1 MEKLKLIRPTKEY
14 EKQAFEYIQEFKD
27 YNSHING
34 AGGLAKYIGNY
45 DEWLQKLEND
55 RNIEP
60 SEAWVPGETFMLI
73 RESDNKLIGIINI
86 RLVLNKELTEY
97 AGNIGYGIR
106 PTERRKG
113 YASYQLYLAL
123 KFCQEKGLD
132 KVLIACKKDNLGSA
146 KTIQN
151 CYGTLEN
158 EFVKDGELLQ
168 RYWID
173 VNEAVE
179 KLGLKY
185 ESEEIH
191 KIKK

>member
-1 MEKLKLIRPTKEY
+1 MEKLKFIRPNKEY
-14 EKQAFEYIQEFKD
+14 EKQAFEYIQEFKN

-55 RNIEP
+55 RNVVP
-60 SEAWVPGETFMLI
+60 SENQVPRETFMLI

-86 RLVLNKELTEY
+86 RLALNKELKEY

-106 PTERRKG
+106 PTERKKG

-123 KFCQEKGLD
+123 KFCQEKGID
-132 KVLIACKKDNLGSA
+132 KILVTCKKENVGSS
-146 KTIQN
+146 KTIQS
-151 CYGTLEN
+151 CYGILDN
-158 EFVKDGELLQ
+158 ELVKNGELLQ

-173 VNEAVE
+173 VNNAVK
-179 KLGLKY
+179 KLSLKY
-185 ESEEIH
+185 ESEE
-191 KIKK
+191 

>member
-1 MEKLKLIRPTKEY
+1 MFKVEKLKFIRPTKEY

-27 YNSHING
+27 YNSSIHG
-34 AGGLAKYIGNY
+34 AGSLVKYIGNY

-55 RNIEP
+55 RNTEP
-60 SEAWVPGETFMLI
+60 SETRVPRETFMLI
-73 RESDNKLIGIINI
+73 RENDNKLLGMINI
-86 RLVLNKELTEY
+86 RLALNKELLEY

-123 KFCQEKGLD
+123 KFCKEKGLN
-132 KVLIACKKDNLGSA
+132 KVLITCKKDNIESA
-146 KTIQN
+146 KTIQK

-158 EFVKDGELLQ
+158 EFVKGDELLQ

-173 VNEAVE
+173 VNYAIN
-179 KLGLKY
+179 KLTTKY
-185 ESEEIH
+185 ES
-191 KIKK
+191 IKS